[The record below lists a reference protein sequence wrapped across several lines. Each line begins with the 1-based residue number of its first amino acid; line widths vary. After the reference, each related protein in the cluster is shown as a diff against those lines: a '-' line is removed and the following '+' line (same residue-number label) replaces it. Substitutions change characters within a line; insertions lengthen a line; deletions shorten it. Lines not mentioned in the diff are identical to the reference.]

1 MSPHERERLTKA
13 YAATRYVIR
22 PHACTGGVEQIL
34 RAGALHPALDATL
47 AARGHRE
54 WAFLTAWNPGSQQR
68 GAEENRR
75 AQERLEA
82 QLVAGGWVVAPALG
96 QADDGSWC
104 EQSLFI
110 PGLPREEAARFGRAY
125 GQVAVLVGRAGAQA
139 SLLFCEDTHAQGMGP
154 RG

>member
-1 MSPHERERLTKA
+1 MRRMSHHERERLAKA
-13 YAATRYVIR
+13 YTATRYVIR
-22 PHACTGGVEQIL
+22 PHPSTGGVEQIL

-54 WAFLTAWNPGSQQR
+54 WAFLTAWNPGSQWR
-68 GAEENRR
+68 SEEENRR

-96 QADDGSWC
+96 QAEDGGWC
-104 EQSLFI
+104 EPSLFV

-125 GQVAVLVGRAGAQA
+125 GQVAVLVGRASAHA
-139 SLLFCEDTHAQGMGP
+139 ELLFCEEAHAP
-154 RG
+154 AP

>member
-54 WAFLTAWNPGSQQR
+54 WAFLTAWNPGSQRR

-125 GQVAVLVGRAGAQA
+125 GQVAVLVGRAGTQA
-139 SLLFCEDTHAQGMGP
+139 ALLFCEDTHAP
-154 RG
+154 AP

>member
-1 MSPHERERLTKA
+1 MSHHERERLAKA
-13 YAATRYVIR
+13 YTATRYVIR
-22 PHACTGGVEQIL
+22 PHPSTGGVEQIL

-54 WAFLTAWNPGSQQR
+54 WAFLTAWNPGSQWR
-68 GAEENRR
+68 SEEENRR

-96 QADDGSWC
+96 QAEDGRWC
-104 EQSLFI
+104 EPSLFV

-125 GQVAVLVGRAGAQA
+125 GQVAVLVGRASAHA
-139 SLLFCEDTHAQGMGP
+139 ELLFCEEAHAP
-154 RG
+154 AP